1 MSRDL
6 HSEVQAGLRALA
18 DTFLVGS
25 AGLAA
30 DLPAGVDADRL
41 ALVLGLVGD
50 GLRLEV
56 ELPRAILRWLEGRA
70 RDERRVVLDAG
81 RDALMAQALPPS
93 NEPDERLEL
102 AVQARDEA
110 ESLLVATRRIER
122 ADAWEAPGF
131 AELDEVCG
139 AFDTAVER
147 FGREAVER
155 ALGPRAEMLGPGHW
169 ASRLPERERTEDPG
183 LPEIPRGRGLPS
195 DEAVRAFV
203 QDGRHHRT
211 VLGLA
216 EADPSFAEQ
225 VHELI
230 DVLRASEEHVGLAAR
245 RWAHARSAS
254 ASSPAA
260 TIAFPIGLRRAA
272 ADASDTQAILEDLGH
287 LVAVDA
293 NAHLVIERGE
303 VTLELEAGEELT
315 EVRFGGVAA
324 TLREGLWTARVPFA
338 RSVALVVRAPDG
350 RGLDVTLDLEA
361 TS

>member
-1 MSRDL
+1 MSREL
-6 HSEVQAGLRALA
+6 SPQVQGRLDALA
-18 DTFLVGS
+18 QSLPEGS
-25 AGLAA
+25 
-30 DLPAGVDADRL
+30 DVDRL
-41 ALVLGLVGD
+41 DLLLLTVGD
-50 GLRLEV
+50 GLRLECDV
-56 ELPRAILRWLEGRA
+56 PRLVLRWLEARPQSERA
-70 RDERRVVLDAG
+70 ASLLRFLRSLRR
-81 RDALMAQALPPS
+81 RPLPTAS
-93 NEPDERLEL
+93 EPDEMLEL
-102 AVQARDEA
+102 AVGARDRA
-110 ESLLVATRRIER
+110 ESVLVATRRIER

-131 AELDEVCG
+131 VELDEVCG

-183 LPEIPRGRGLPS
+183 LPEIPRGPGLPS

-203 QDGRHHRT
+203 HDGEHHRT

-225 VHELI
+225 LHQLI

-245 RWAHARSAS
+245 RWAHARSAA
-254 ASSPAA
+254 ASSPTAP
-260 TIAFPIGLRRAA
+260 IAFPIGLQRAA

-293 NAHLVIERGE
+293 HAHLVIERGE
-303 VTLELEAGEELT
+303 VSLELEADEELT

-324 TLREGLWTARVPFA
+324 TFREGLWTARVRFE
-338 RSVALVVRAPDG
+338 RTVALVVRAPDG
-350 RGLDVTLDLEA
+350 RGLEVTLDLKA
-361 TS
+361 SS